1 MQVKKR
7 NGEIQE
13 FDFQKIK
20 DAVNKAFVSTGRTG
34 APNIFFENLE
44 HWFNLICKQ
53 TDNILTVESIQNIVE
68 TQLMYEKYF
77 EVAKAY
83 ILYRAKHEESRFIK
97 ERIDYMNQYS
107 ESSNNAASSSE

>member
-44 HWFNLICKQ
+44 H
-53 TDNILTVESIQNIVE
+53 
-68 TQLMYEKYF
+68 
-77 EVAKAY
+77 
-83 ILYRAKHEESRFIK
+83 
-97 ERIDYMNQYS
+97 
-107 ESSNNAASSSE
+107 